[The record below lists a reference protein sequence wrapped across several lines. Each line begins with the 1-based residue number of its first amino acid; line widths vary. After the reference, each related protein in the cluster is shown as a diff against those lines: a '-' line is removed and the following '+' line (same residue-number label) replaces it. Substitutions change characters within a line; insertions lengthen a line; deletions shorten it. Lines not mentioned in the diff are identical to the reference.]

1 VYCCA
6 HLQLLLLPQQQRTAA
21 AIEAGGADA
30 DEEEPEGDSPTAAT
44 TTDITTTAATTAAAA
59 AAVVIAAANSSATA
73 ASSTSTNSS
82 STVAELVQALR
93 QLQADADAFHHH
105 MPEARV
111 RQKTEAFARGVR
123 MRRTR
128 ARFSALCAESAAAV
142 RELVATAMDD
152 VQVGVT
158 V

>member
-1 VYCCA
+1 
-6 HLQLLLLPQQQRTAA
+6 
-21 AIEAGGADA
+21 
-30 DEEEPEGDSPTAAT
+30 
-44 TTDITTTAATTAAAA
+44 
-59 AAVVIAAANSSATA
+59 VVIAAANSSDTA
-73 ASSTSTNSS
+73 ASTTSTNSS

-152 VQVGVT
+152 VQVGAT
-158 V
+158 VV